1 MNANILADL
10 GDSQFNF
17 DVVGPVM
24 MKLRKNPD
32 DADLQAKLTETL
44 KKAVVEKAGA
54 ASEEDIAEI
63 EEASK
68 ARVLQYVEASK
79 SGKGKGCG

>member
-1 MNANILADL
+1 MNANVLADL
-10 GDSQFNF
+10 VDSQFNF

-44 KKAVVEKAGA
+44 KKAVAEKAGA
-54 ASEEDIAEI
+54 SAEDIAEI
-63 EEASK
+63 EEAAK
-68 ARVLQYVEASK
+68 ARVAQYVAASK
-79 SGKGKGCG
+79 AGKGKGCG

>member
-1 MNANILADL
+1 MNANVLADL
-10 GDSQFNF
+10 VDSQFNF

-54 ASEEDIAEI
+54 ASDEDIAEI
-63 EEASK
+63 AEAAK

-79 SGKGKGCG
+79 AGKGKGCG